1 MKYLNN
7 ESQFTRISD
16 AHARALMESA
26 GYEVPSE
33 ESVTVDVYGFGDHRF
48 ALCEEVVEA
57 EDGFNYVR
65 LEELDETFE
74 VSLDESGEEILIE
87 FVEFDDVEYILEG
100 VYEGEDGNLYACM
113 LTEADLAGEE
123 DEEEEEEEAEEVDE
137 GYMKKEADEGD
148 DEGDDED
155 KKDIA
160 MRLAKAKKKAKKK
173 GGMDKKADDK
183 DCD

>member
-16 AHARALMESA
+16 AHARVFMESA

-33 ESVTVDVYGFGDHRF
+33 ETVTADVYGFGDHRF
-48 ALCEEVVEA
+48 ALCEEVIEA
-57 EDGFNYVR
+57 EDGFNYIR

-87 FVEFDDVEYILEG
+87 FVEFDDVDYILEG

-113 LTEADLAGEE
+113 LTEDDLAE
-123 DEEEEEEEAEEVDE
+123 EEVDE
-137 GYMKKEADEGD
+137 AYGSMKKEADEGD
-148 DEGDDED
+148 DDED
-155 KKDIA
+155 DKDDKKKDIA
-160 MRLAKAKKKAKKK
+160 MRLAKAKKKAKK